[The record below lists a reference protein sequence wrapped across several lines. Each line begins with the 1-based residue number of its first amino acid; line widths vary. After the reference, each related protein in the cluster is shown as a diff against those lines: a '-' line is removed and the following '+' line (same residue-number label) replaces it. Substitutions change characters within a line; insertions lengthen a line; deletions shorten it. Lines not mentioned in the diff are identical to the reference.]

1 MQPDCVGFVL
11 AGGLSS
17 RMGTDKALVPLGGEP
32 LIAHAL
38 CILHEANLEPHIAGA
53 RSPLAHFA
61 PVVED
66 AGQGPLGG
74 ICAALASTQARWAVF
89 LPVDQPL
96 LPPSLLRE
104 LLWHAQVTG
113 AVATV
118 PRVSGF
124 TETFPAVVDRAAL
137 SSLEAALAAGAG
149 GCFRAL
155 QTAAQQLGRLFSAV
169 PLELL
174 IQAGQLEHQSALPPT
189 LWFVNLNAPMQIARA
204 EALLARRDPADRDR
218 VS

>member
-1 MQPDCVGFVL
+1 MLADCAGFVL
-11 AGGLSS
+11 AGGQSS
-17 RMGTDKALVPLGGEP
+17 RMGTDKALVPLAGEP

-38 CILHEANLEPHIAGA
+38 RILRRAGLEPCIAGA

-66 AGQGPLGG
+66 DGQGPLSG

-104 LLWHAQVTG
+104 LLWRAQITD
-113 AVATV
+113 AVAIV

-124 TETFPAVVDRAAL
+124 AETFPAIVDRAAL
-137 SSLEAALAAGAG
+137 PSLEASLSVRAG
-149 GCFRAL
+149 GCFHAL
-155 QTAAQQLGRLFSAV
+155 QAAAQQLGRPFSAV
-169 PLELL
+169 PVELL
-174 IQAGQLEHQSALPPT
+174 VQAGQVEHPSALSPA
-189 LWFVNLNAPMQIARA
+189 LWLANLNNSTGIART
-204 EALLARRDPADRDR
+204 EMLLARRDRAGADR

>member
-1 MQPDCVGFVL
+1 MHADCAGFVL

-17 RMGTDKALVPLGGEP
+17 RMGTDKALVPLAGEP
-32 LIAHAL
+32 LIVHAL
-38 CILHEANLEPHIAGA
+38 GILREADLEPRIAGA
-53 RSPLAHFA
+53 RSPLAQHA
-61 PVVED
+61 PVIED
-66 AGQGPLGG
+66 SGKGPLGG

-104 LLWHAQVTG
+104 LLWYAQVTG
-113 AVATV
+113 AAATV

-137 SSLEAALAAGAG
+137 PSLEAFLSAGAG
-149 GCFRAL
+149 GCFDAL
-155 QTAAQQLGRLFSAV
+155 QAAAQQLGRPVSAV
-169 PLELL
+169 PIELL
-174 IQAGQLEHQSALPPT
+174 VQAGQVDHPAALPPT
-189 LWFVNLNAPMQIARA
+189 MWFVNLNAPAEVARV
-204 EALLARRDPADRDR
+204 ESLLARRDRSRRNR

>member
-1 MQPDCVGFVL
+1 MLADCAGFVL

-17 RMGTDKALVPLGGEP
+17 RMGTDKALVPLAGEP
-32 LIAHAL
+32 LITHAL
-38 CILHEANLEPHIAGA
+38 RILRRAGLEPCIAGA

-66 AGQGPLGG
+66 DGQGPLSG

-104 LLWHAQVTG
+104 LLWRAQVTD

-118 PRVSGF
+118 LCVSGF
-124 TETFPAVVDRAAL
+124 AETFPAIVDRAAL
-137 SSLEAALAAGAG
+137 PSLQAALAAGAS
-149 GCFRAL
+149 GCFHAL
-155 QTAAQQLGRLFSAV
+155 QTAAQHLGRPFSAV
-169 PLELL
+169 PVEFLA
-174 IQAGQLEHQSALPPT
+174 QAGQVEHPSALPPA
-189 LWFVNLNAPMQIARA
+189 LWFANLNAPIGIART
-204 EALLARRDPADRDR
+204 EAFLARRDRAAAIA
-218 VS
+218 